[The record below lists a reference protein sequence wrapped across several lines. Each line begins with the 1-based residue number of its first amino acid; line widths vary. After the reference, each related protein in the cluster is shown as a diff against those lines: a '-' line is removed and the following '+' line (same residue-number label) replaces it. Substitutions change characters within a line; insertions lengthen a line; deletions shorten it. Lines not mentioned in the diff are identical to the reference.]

1 MSNTAPDRLRELDK
15 EIADEARSAQ
25 SLVEPMI
32 EVLAYESA
40 YRQRRIN
47 SIKSTEREA
56 DFSRGYLMAL
66 KTMAQRLKGEITYDD

>member
-1 MSNTAPDRLRELDK
+1 MSEAIPDRLRELDK
-15 EIADEARSAQ
+15 EIADEARHAQ
-25 SLVEPMI
+25 SLVAPML

-47 SIKSTEREA
+47 SIKSSERDA

-66 KTMAQRLKGEITYDD
+66 RNMAQRLKGEIKYDD